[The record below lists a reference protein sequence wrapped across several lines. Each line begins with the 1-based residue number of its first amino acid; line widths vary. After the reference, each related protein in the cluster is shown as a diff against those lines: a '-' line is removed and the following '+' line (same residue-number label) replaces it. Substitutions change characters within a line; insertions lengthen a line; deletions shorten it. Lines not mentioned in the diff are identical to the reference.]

1 MMVPRLTSDLNL
13 RLLVRA
19 ALLFA
24 VYLASAYYA
33 ITLSRNIGNFAAAWP
48 ATAMVLAVFL
58 MSRTRDWPVYGLAA
72 GAAHLTA
79 AVLAGVSPPL
89 ALGFMACR
97 LIEIVL
103 GAGLL
108 RRLQQSSDWL
118 GAVRPLIMFVGAA
131 GIVAPAVA
139 ATLAATLVRVA
150 FHAPYWTIWQNWW
163 IADIVAM
170 LTVAPL
176 LLAWGRRDAAAPPAR
191 ARILEILTIA
201 AGFTVTAIL
210 AYDPADAAGSANHT
224 HLLLALPF
232 QVWTT
237 LRFGARGATAAN
249 ALVALVGIAG
259 LLAASASLS
268 SLDSA
273 AGALLALQTLLAA
286 TSLTTLL
293 LAASLSE
300 RRAAETRLR
309 DAVESI
315 GAGFAL
321 FDAEDRLVLSNST
334 HREMYAENREVMI
347 PGARFEDILRSSA
360 ARGLH
365 PSAAGREEEWVR
377 ERLQRHLNPG
387 EPIEQDRGNGRW
399 LLICERKMSDGGI
412 VGTWTDISRLKAQ
425 EERLI
430 ASEQRMRV
438 AEARARSAEARLRD
452 AIESMDEGLTAYDAK
467 GRLTLTNKRMYEI
480 YPSLADLLVPGAT
493 FEAFLREGVA
503 RGVFDTGGL
512 TMDAFIAQQ
521 MDLPAGRR
529 MALEADLA
537 DGRWLLVSRQG
548 TSDGGSVHV
557 RTDITRLKKQERA
570 LRENEERLRLAEA
583 RLRDAIES
591 LDAAFALFDA
601 EDRLVLCNGKYRAL
615 CEDIA
620 DCIVPG
626 TTFET
631 IVRRRVEDGVIAEAI
646 GQEEEWIAQRMQRH
660 RNPGAA
666 LEVRQSDGHWLLM
679 AERRTADGGYV
690 AIGTEITRL
699 KRQEQALMDNEDQL
713 RGMLREVEE
722 SHAQL
727 ERQSIQLTR
736 LAEQAAAQGEEAR
749 AANAAKSE
757 FLAHMSHELRT
768 PLNSII
774 GFSEIMKTEM
784 LGPIGTPKYKSYA
797 VDIHD
802 SGTHLLNLINDL
814 LDLAKIEAGRLELYE
829 EDCDL
834 AQIIAASLHLLG
846 EPAQRASVRLS
857 QHCDPTLPLVRGD
870 ERKIRQI
877 LLNLLSN
884 AIKFTPAGGEVS
896 VRARLLGDGA
906 VTISV
911 ADTGIGIPADQIERV
926 MEPFTQVEH
935 VLSRSYAGTGLGL
948 PLCKELAQLHG
959 GTLVLTS
966 IVGAGTTVTLTLPKQ
981 RILLNAN
988 AAVSAA

>member
-1 MMVPRLTSDLNL
+1 MMVPRLASDHYP
-13 RLLVRA
+13 RLFARA
-19 ALLFA
+19 ALVFGA
-24 VYLASAYYA
+24 YFASAYYA
-33 ITLSRNIGNFAAAWP
+33 ITLSRDIGNFAAAWP
-48 ATAMVLAVFL
+48 ATAMVLGAFL
-58 MSRTRDWPVYGLAA
+58 LSHVREWPAYGLAA
-72 GAAHLTA
+72 GAAHVTA
-79 AVLAGVSPPL
+79 AVLAGVSPPI

-103 GAGLL
+103 AAGLL
-108 RRLQQSSDWL
+108 RHLQRSPDWL
-118 GAVRPLIMFVGAA
+118 GAVRPLITFFGVA
-131 GIVAPAVA
+131 GILAPAVA
-139 ATLAATLVRVA
+139 ATLAATLVRLA

-176 LLAWGRRDAAAPPAR
+176 LLAWGKRDAAASGAR
-191 ARILEILTIA
+191 AHILEILFIA
-201 AGFTVTAIL
+201 AGFAATAIL
-210 AYDPADAAGSANHT
+210 AYDPADASGSANQT

-232 QVWTT
+232 QIWTT

-249 ALVALVGIAG
+249 AFVALVGIAG
-259 LLAASASLS
+259 LLAASASSS
-268 SLDSA
+268 SLGSA
-273 AGALLALQTLLAA
+273 GGALLGLQTLLAA

-300 RRAAETRLR
+300 RRAAERRLR

-334 HREMYAENREVMI
+334 HREMYAENREVLV
-347 PGARFEDILRSSA
+347 PGTKFEDILRSSA

-399 LLICERKMSDGGI
+399 LMICERKMSDGGI
-412 VGTWTDISRLKAQ
+412 VGTWTDISHLKAQ
-425 EERLI
+425 EAKLI

-438 AEARARSAEARLRD
+438 AETRARSAEARLRD
-452 AIESMDEGLTAYDAK
+452 AIDSMNEGFTAYDAK
-467 GRLTLTNKRMYEI
+467 GRLVLINKRMHEI
-480 YPSLADLLVPGAT
+480 YPSLVDLLVPGVR
-493 FEAFLREGVA
+493 FEDFLRQGVA
-503 RGVFDTGGL
+503 RGVFRTDAL
-512 TMDAFIAQQ
+512 AMDEFLAEH
-521 MDLPAGRR
+521 MNLPAGQR

-537 DGRWLLVSRQG
+537 DGRWLLVSRQR

-557 RTDITRLKKQERA
+557 RTDITRLKQQEQA
-570 LRENEERLRLAEA
+570 LRENEERLRQTEA

-591 LDAAFALFDA
+591 LNAAFALFDA
-601 EDRLVLCNGKYRAL
+601 EDRLVLCNDKYREL

-631 IVRRRVEDGVIAEAI
+631 IVRRRVANGIIAETV
-646 GQEEEWIAQRMQRH
+646 GREEEWIAQRLQRH

-666 LEVRQSDGHWLLM
+666 IEVMQANGQCLMM

-690 AIGTEITRL
+690 AIGTDITRL
-699 KRQEQALMDNEDQL
+699 KRQEQALMDNEEQL
-713 RGMLREVEE
+713 RGMLRELEQ

-727 ERQSIQLTR
+727 ERQSIELTR
-736 LAEQAAAQGEEAR
+736 LAEQAATQGEEAR

-834 AQIIAASLHLLG
+834 ARIIAASVHLLA
-846 EPAQRASVRLS
+846 EPAQRAAVTLS
-857 QHCDPTLPLVRGD
+857 QHCDPTLPLLRGD

-884 AIKFTPAGGEVS
+884 AVKFTPAGGAVS
-896 VRARLLGDGA
+896 IRARLLGDGA

-911 ADTGIGIPADQIERV
+911 ADTGIGIPPDQIERV

-935 VLSRSYAGTGLGL
+935 VLSRSHAGTGLGL
-948 PLCKELAQLHG
+948 PLCKELARLHG
-959 GTLVLTS
+959 GSLMLTS
-966 IVGAGTTVTLTLPKQ
+966 VVGAGTTVTLTLP
-981 RILLNAN
+981 RERVLLRAET
-988 AAVSAA
+988 AVSAA

>member
-1 MMVPRLTSDLNL
+1 MVLRLAPHLDL
-13 RLLVRA
+13 RLLARA

-24 VYLASAYYA
+24 VVLVLAYGA
-33 ITLSRNIGNFAAAWP
+33 IELSRGLDTFAAVWP
-48 ATAMVLAVFL
+48 ASGVTLAVL
-58 MSRTRDWPVYGLAA
+58 LTSRVRSWPVYGIAA
-72 GAAHLTA
+72 GGGHFTAVLLYGGTPGIALGFVASRLIESLLVAGILRRLQRSSDWLASVRSLIALLGTA
-79 AVLAGVSPPL
+79 AVLG
-89 ALGFMACR
+89 
-97 LIEIVL
+97 
-103 GAGLL
+103 
-108 RRLQQSSDWL
+108 
-118 GAVRPLIMFVGAA
+118 
-131 GIVAPAVA
+131 PAIS
-139 ATLAATLVRVA
+139 ATLGTAHIDSI
-150 FHAPYWTIWQNWW
+150 FHVDPWSIWQTWW
-163 IADIVAM
+163 IGDMVAM
-170 LTVAPL
+170 LTVTPL
-176 LLAWGRRDAAAPPAR
+176 LLTWNRRATHAPSAH
-191 ARILEILTIA
+191 AGGLEILAIAGGLAA
-201 AGFTVTAIL
+201 AGIFAFDLVGTG
-210 AYDPADAAGSANHT
+210 PAANHT

-232 QVWTT
+232 QIWTT

-249 ALVALVGIAG
+249 AVVALVGIAG
-259 LLAASASLS
+259 ILNVPSSAA
-268 SLDSA
+268 DSA

-300 RRAAETRLR
+300 RRAAERHLR

-334 HREMYAENREVMI
+334 HQQMYAKNRDLMV
-347 PGARFEDILRSSA
+347 PGVKFEDILRGSV
-360 ARGLH
+360 ARGQH
-365 PSAAGREEEWVR
+365 PDAIGRVDEWMQ

-387 EPIEQDRGNGRW
+387 EPIEQDRGDGKW
-399 LLICERKMSDGGI
+399 LLIHERKTSSGGI

-425 EERLI
+425 EAELI
-430 ASEQRMRV
+430 GSEQRMRV
-438 AEARARSAEARLRD
+438 AEARTRSAEARLRD
-452 AIESMDEGLTAYDAK
+452 AIESMNEGLTVYDAK
-467 GRLTLTNKRMYEI
+467 GRLTLTNRRMREI
-480 YPSLADLLVPGAT
+480 YPGLSDLFVPGAT

-512 TMDAFIAQQ
+512 TMAAFIAEQT
-521 MDLPAGRR
+521 DLPAGRR
-529 MALEADLA
+529 IALEADLA
-537 DGRWLLVSRQG
+537 DGRWLLVSRQR

-557 RTDITRLKKQERA
+557 RTDITRLKRQERA

-601 EDRLVLCNGKYRAL
+601 GDRLVLCNGKYREL
-615 CEDIA
+615 CKDIA

-631 IVRRRVEDGVIAEAI
+631 IVRRRVVDGVIAEAI

-666 LEVRQSDGHWLLM
+666 LEIRLSDGQWLLM

-690 AIGTEITRL
+690 AIGTDITRL
-699 KRQEQALMDNEDQL
+699 KHQEQALLENEDQL
-713 RGMLREVEE
+713 RGMLRELEK

-727 ERQSIQLTR
+727 ERQSIELTR
-736 LAEQAAAQGEEAR
+736 LAEEAAAQGEEAR

-797 VDIHD
+797 ADIHD

-814 LDLAKIEAGRLELYE
+814 LDLAKIEAGRLELHE

-834 AQIIAASLHLLG
+834 ARIIAVSLHLLS
-846 EPAQRASVRLS
+846 EPAQRASVTMS

-884 AIKFTPAGGEVS
+884 AVKFTPPAARSASAPGS
-896 VRARLLGDGA
+896 SAMVR
-906 VTISV
+906 
-911 ADTGIGIPADQIERV
+911 
-926 MEPFTQVEH
+926 
-935 VLSRSYAGTGLGL
+935 SRSPSPTRASAFRRTRSSGSWSRSRRSSM
-948 PLCKELAQLHG
+948 CC
-959 GTLVLTS
+959 
-966 IVGAGTTVTLTLPKQ
+966 
-981 RILLNAN
+981 R
-988 AAVSAA
+988 AAMPAPASAFRCARNSRASTAARWR